1 MDTIPSVAGRQLKKN
16 KTFKF
21 LKKRIMT
28 STIIAVCETKTF
40 IRLQNRRLLYQIL
53 FKDSLI

>member
-1 MDTIPSVAGRQLKKN
+1 MNIIPSVAGRQLKKN

-28 STIIAVCETKTF
+28 STIIAICDTKTF
-40 IRLQNRRLLYQIL
+40 ICLQNRRLLH
-53 FKDSLI
+53 

>member
-28 STIIAVCETKTF
+28 STM
-40 IRLQNRRLLYQIL
+40 
-53 FKDSLI
+53 

>member
-28 STIIAVCETKTF
+28 STIVAVCETKTF
-40 IRLQNRRLLYQIL
+40 IRLQNRRLLY
-53 FKDSLI
+53 